1 MAQQQIS
8 ASEATRRI
16 KAGEQ
21 IASIMGL
28 SDTQVQAIAVLAY
41 NQYEQ
46 GRYESAE
53 QLFAGITALDKKN
66 HIAYAGLGAVAM
78 AKNPPDLATAYTN
91 LSKAV
96 ELNPNDATVQA
107 NLGEVLLR
115 QGKIEEAKPHLEKAF
130 QLDPE
135 RKDQGANRA
144 RAIVAGLDMVI
155 KEVQKQTE
163 SQPVQ
168 RAKAS

>member
-1 MAQQQIS
+1 MAQQQMS
-8 ASEATRRI
+8 ASELTQRI

-21 IASIMGL
+21 IASILGL
-28 SDTQVQAIAVLAY
+28 SDTQVQTIAVLAY

-46 GRYESAE
+46 GRYDTAE
-53 QLFAGITALDKKN
+53 KLFAGITALDKKN
-66 HIAYAGLGAVAM
+66 SIGYAGLGAVAM
-78 AKNPPDLATAYTN
+78 AKKPPDLETAYTN

-115 QGKIEEAKPHLEKAF
+115 QGKLEEAKPHLEKAF
-130 QLDPE
+130 QLDPG
-135 RKDQGANRA
+135 RKDRGANRA
-144 RAIVAGLDMVI
+144 RAIVAGLDMVM
-155 KEVQKQTE
+155 KEVQRRAE
-163 SQPVQ
+163 PMQ

>member
-1 MAQQQIS
+1 MAQQPIS
-8 ASEATRRI
+8 VAEAARRL

-21 IASIMGL
+21 LATVFGISEE
-28 SDTQVQAIAVLAY
+28 QVQAVAMIACH
-41 NQYEQ
+41 QYEQ
-46 GRYESAE
+46 GKLENAE
-53 QLFAGITALDKKN
+53 KLFGGVTAMDDTYS
-66 HIAYAGLGAVAM
+66 IGYAGLGAVAM
-78 AKNPPDLATAYTN
+78 AKKPPDLATAFTN

-115 QGKIEEAKPHLEKAF
+115 QGKLEEAKPHLEKAF

-135 RKDQGANRA
+135 RKDRSANRA

-155 KEVQKQTE
+155 KEVQKRAE
-163 SQPVQ
+163 PAQ

>member
-8 ASEATRRI
+8 ASEVTQRL

-21 IASIMGL
+21 IASILGL
-28 SDTQVQAIAVLAY
+28 SDTQVQTIAVLAY

-46 GRYESAE
+46 GRYDNAE
-53 QLFAGITALDKKN
+53 KLFAGITALDKKN
-66 HIAYAGLGAVAM
+66 PIGYAGLGAVAM
-78 AKNPPDLATAYTN
+78 AKKPPDLATAYTN

-115 QGKIEEAKPHLEKAF
+115 QGKLEEAKPHLEKAF

-135 RKDQGANRA
+135 RKDRSANRA

-155 KEVQKQTE
+155 KEVQKRAE
-163 SQPVQ
+163 PVQ